1 MSRPV
6 FVGALV
12 LLAVAAVAV
21 FILAPRPSPVSA
33 LPAGVPAPVL
43 QAAAEPGVV
52 TVYKT
57 PWCGCCVDWVD
68 HLRAE
73 GLPLRVVEQEDLG
86 PTRRA
91 LGVPDDLASCH
102 TAEVAGYAIEGH
114 VPAREIRRLLDERP
128 AITGIAV
135 PGMPIGSPGM
145 EVEGLADEPYDVVTF
160 GDGPRGVFASYP
172 LGQ

>member
-21 FILAPRPSPVSA
+21 FILAPRPTPVASA
-33 LPAGVPAPVL
+33 SPAGL
-43 QAAAEPGVV
+43 V

-57 PWCGCCVDWVD
+57 PWCGCCADWVD

-73 GLPLRVVEQEDLG
+73 GLPHRVIEQQDLRA
-86 PTRRA
+86 TRHA

-102 TAEVAGYAIEGH
+102 TATVDGYAIEGH

-128 AITGIAV
+128 AIAGIAV

-145 EVEGLADEPYDVVTF
+145 EVEGLADDAYDVVTF

-172 LGQ
+172 QAE